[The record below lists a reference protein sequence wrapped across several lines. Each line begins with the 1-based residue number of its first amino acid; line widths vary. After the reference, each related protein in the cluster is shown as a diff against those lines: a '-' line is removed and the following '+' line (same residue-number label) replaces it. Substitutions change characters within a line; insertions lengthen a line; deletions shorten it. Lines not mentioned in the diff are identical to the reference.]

1 MTPPPDLLPW
11 NATGCCAGNKK
22 RQRLKPQGATLPGP
36 GESSTTAA
44 RRKQNM
50 FSGFPY
56 AHGRGVWGISHITT
70 PLPPS
75 LCPYLHGPCPMNSRT
90 AASPE
95 GGSPCYP
102 RLSLSSSLVPHTIAR
117 YRKMANSTFHIISG
131 ELLSTSCP
139 ALVLLVFRGRKTG
152 GCSIVLLVFSSQV
165 I

>member
-1 MTPPPDLLPW
+1 MPQAVVQGTKRDRGLSHRGQHSLVLERAVPLQQE
-11 NATGCCAGNKK
+11 GNKTCS
-22 RQRLKPQGATLPGP
+22 QAFHMHTVEVFG
-36 GESSTTAA
+36 
-44 RRKQNM
+44 
-50 FSGFPY
+50 GF
-56 AHGRGVWGISHITT
+56 HILR
-70 PLPPS
+70 PPSLPPS